1 MHIKKTLNMNQV
13 KKLISEVL
21 AARNRYLDT
30 VRQLSEA
37 QAQWKPS
44 PEVWSVVDITEHLYR
59 AEHGGIHGMW
69 KVMQAARDGK
79 KTWEGERVH
88 KGLSIEEIVEK
99 TWKPKEIVPAVAA
112 PRLGG
117 PIGFWA
123 ASLESLQV
131 ELNALGHELNDE
143 ELQSLIHPHPI
154 SGPLDIRQRFEF
166 LRFHID
172 RHLNQVEELKS
183 LMPV

>member
-1 MHIKKTLNMNQV
+1 MNQV

-44 PEVWSVVDITEHLYR
+44 PDVWNVVDNTEHLYW
-59 AEHGGIHGMW
+59 AEHGAILGMW
-69 KVMQAARDGK
+69 KVLQAAREGK
-79 KTWEGERVH
+79 KNWEGEMIH
-88 KGLSIEEIVEK
+88 KGLSIEEIVAK
-99 TWKPKEIVPAVAA
+99 TWNSKETAPAIAA

-131 ELNALGHELNDE
+131 ELNALGHELHDDE
-143 ELQSLIHPHPI
+143 LESLIHPHPI
-154 SGPLDIRQRFEF
+154 SGPIDIRQRFEF

-172 RHLNQVEELKS
+172 RHLTQVEELKS
-183 LMPV
+183 NMPA

>member
-1 MHIKKTLNMNQV
+1 MNQV

-30 VRQLSEA
+30 VRQLPEV

-44 PEVWSVVDITEHLYR
+44 PVVWSVVDITEHLYW

-143 ELQSLIHPHPI
+143 ELESLIHPHPI
-154 SGPLDIRQRFEF
+154 SGPIDIRQRFEF

-183 LMPV
+183 LMTV

>member
-1 MHIKKTLNMNQV
+1 MNQV

-30 VRQLSEA
+30 VRQLSES

-44 PEVWSVVDITEHLYR
+44 ADVWNVVEITEHLYW
-59 AEHGGIHGMW
+59 AEQGGILGMW
-69 KVMQAARDGK
+69 KVMQAKREGK
-79 KTWEGERVH
+79 FPWQGELVH
-88 KGLSIEEIVEK
+88 KGLTIEEIVEK
-99 TWKPKEIVPAVAA
+99 TWKPKETVPAVAA

-131 ELNALGHELNDE
+131 ALNALGHELHDDE
-143 ELQSLIHPHPI
+143 LESIIHPHPI
-154 SGPLDIRQRFEF
+154 SGPIDIRQRLEF

-172 RHLNQVEELKS
+172 RHLNQVEELKNA
-183 LMPV
+183 MPV